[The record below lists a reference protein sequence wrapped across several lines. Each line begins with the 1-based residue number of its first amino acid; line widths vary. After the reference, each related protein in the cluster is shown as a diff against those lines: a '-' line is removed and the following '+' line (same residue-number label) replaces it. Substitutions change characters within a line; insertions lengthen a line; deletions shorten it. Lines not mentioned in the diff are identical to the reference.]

1 MRVIRELEI
10 KAAERKGAGAKQ
22 KEGKAER
29 RVAGDEKRKVY
40 RKMKLTWET
49 IKEEVL
55 NREAPLN
62 YCDELGF
69 AFRDTPRIEEIKP
82 TALDVEGIRIDL
94 GAAPDYAKAQNIP
107 TADRGDGEDPGDFI
121 KLDIG
126 DGQYFETL
134 NYNHKIRRKLKR
146 AIEGGRFVMRC

>member
-49 IKEEVL
+49 IKGMS
-55 NREAPLN
+55 P
-62 YCDELGF
+62 
-69 AFRDTPRIEEIKP
+69 
-82 TALDVEGIRIDL
+82 
-94 GAAPDYAKAQNIP
+94 
-107 TADRGDGEDPGDFI
+107 
-121 KLDIG
+121 
-126 DGQYFETL
+126 
-134 NYNHKIRRKLKR
+134 NHKCRLCLIM
-146 AIEGGRFVMRC
+146 EG